1 MLYFESTGYRT
12 RAVCKD
18 AVVWF
23 VDNYLPRYKLD
34 IEVNHRGLKREGVQ
48 GWCNIKGDT
57 YRPRSFF
64 IEIHYRLNM
73 EDYLLKLFHE
83 LTHVKQYVKGELKDR
98 RSHKYWKNEDISH
111 IEYDDDPSEV
121 EARDMEEILY
131 CKYMNIPVRN
141 FFSNRLTKG

>member
-18 AVVWF
+18 AVMWF

-34 IEVNHRGLKREGVQ
+34 IEVHHRGLKREGVQ
-48 GWCNIKGDT
+48 GWCNIEGDT

-64 IEIHYRLNM
+64 IEIHNRLNM
-73 EDYLLKLFHE
+73 EDYLLTLFHE
-83 LTHVKQYVKGELKDR
+83 LTHVKQYVKGELKSR
-98 RSHKYWKNEDISH
+98 RSHKYWKDEDISN

-121 EARDMEEILY
+121 EARDMEEVLY
-131 CKYMNIPVRN
+131 CKYMNITVRN
-141 FFSNRLTKG
+141 FFHNRLTTK